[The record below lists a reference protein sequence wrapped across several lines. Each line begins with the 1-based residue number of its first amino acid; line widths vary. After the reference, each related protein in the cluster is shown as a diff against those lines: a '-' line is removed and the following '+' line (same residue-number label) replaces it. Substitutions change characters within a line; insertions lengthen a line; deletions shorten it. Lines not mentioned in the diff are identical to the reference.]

1 MTSLSEQTERSYEYR
16 GVSFVKGNDSITDE
30 KLAALVQSPK
40 MREWV
45 NDQVDFGFV
54 ETTSFKVN
62 DIKFFGPVAPERVG
76 FIVGEGTS
84 TEVATRDKIASSYVF
99 IRGGSVAI
107 FVRAL
112 VVDKDGEIVGDYGI
126 FTEQIRYPV
135 GRTLQEA
142 CAGCVDSQ
150 TKNIKG
156 VALTELEEELGI
168 IINTENGSS
177 LVSLGS
183 IVPSGGGTYESI
195 ELFYLSV
202 TLTEAEVKDKI
213 NRVFGVD
220 DTEKIRLIFVPI
232 EEMDAYLDKIGD
244 VKAECAWRRIQYRG
258 NLGQL

>member
-1 MTSLSEQTERSYEYR
+1 MVEQSYEYR
-16 GVSFVKGNDSITDE
+16 GVSFVKGNNSITDE
-30 KLAALVQSPK
+30 KLDALVQSTK
-40 MREWV
+40 MRNWINNQIYDDV
-45 NDQVDFGFV
+45 VQ
-54 ETTSFKVN
+54 TTTFKVN
-62 DIKFFGPVAPERVG
+62 DIKFFGPVEPERVG
-76 FIVGEGTS
+76 FVVGEGTS
-84 TEVATRDKIASSYVF
+84 VEVATGDKIASSYVF

-112 VVDKDGEIVGDYGI
+112 VVDGDGDIVGDYGV

-135 GRTLQEA
+135 GKKLQEA
-142 CAGCVDSQ
+142 CAGCVDSE

-168 IINTENGSS
+168 IINVEDGTS

-183 IVPSGGGTYESI
+183 ITPSGGGTYENI
-195 ELFYLSV
+195 ELFYISV
-202 TLTEAEVKDKI
+202 TLTEYEVKDKI

-220 DTEKIRLIFVPI
+220 DTEKIRLVFVPI
-232 EEMDAYLDKIGD
+232 SEMDEYLDKIGD

>member
-1 MTSLSEQTERSYEYR
+1 MSSSVELTHEYR

-30 KLAALVQSPK
+30 KLSALVQSPK

-45 NDQVDFGFV
+45 NDQVDNGV
-54 ETTSFKVN
+54 VHTTSFKVN
-62 DIKFFGPVAPERVG
+62 DIKFFGPIEPERVG
-76 FIVGEGTS
+76 FVVGEGTS
-84 TEVATRDKIASSYVF
+84 VEVATGDKIASSYVF

-112 VVDKDGEIVGDYGI
+112 VIDGDGDVVGDYGV

-135 GRTLQEA
+135 GKKLQEA

-156 VALTELEEELGI
+156 VALTELEEELGVVL
-168 IINTENGSS
+168 NTEDGTS

-183 IVPSGGGTYESI
+183 ITPSGGGTYESI
-195 ELFYLSV
+195 ELFYISI
-202 TLTEAEVKDKI
+202 TLTEDEVKDKI
-213 NRVFGVD
+213 DRVFGVD
-220 DTEKIRLIFVPI
+220 DTEKIRLVFVPTS
-232 EEMDAYLDKIGD
+232 EMDEYLDKIGD